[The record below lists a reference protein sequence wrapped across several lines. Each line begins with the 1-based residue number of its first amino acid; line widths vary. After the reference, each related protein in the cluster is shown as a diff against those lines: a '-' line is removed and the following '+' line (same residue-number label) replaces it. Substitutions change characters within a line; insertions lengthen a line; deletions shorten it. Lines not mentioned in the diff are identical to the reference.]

1 MSWIQLVLLGL
12 QLVNKLTDWAL
23 EKSAINEGERR
34 EIARQ
39 SADILKKVGVR
50 DEIVARIR
58 DLSDSDLD
66 LELRGLEGTDG
77 SRPGS
82 S

>member
-39 SADILKKVGVR
+39 SAEILRKVGVR
-50 DEIVARIR
+50 DEIVSRIR

-77 SRPGS
+77 SRAGGG
-82 S
+82 